1 MDAICILY
9 GFSASASASV
19 LAQQI
24 QKKYSFVKMVFGAYF
39 SRKRNESAKTS

>member
-9 GFSASASASV
+9 GFSASV